1 MNGLFTRAAAVVC
14 LFFAMA
20 GFAQV
25 INATLSG
32 TVSDATGALIPGVE
46 ITATETETGVVSTTL
61 TNEAGTYQFPSLQPG
76 PYRVNASLAGF
87 QSQIFQI
94 TLGTSQQIRQNFTLQ
109 VGTVA
114 QSVEVS
120 VAADQLLTTQSASVG
135 NALAQRAVADLPIVG
150 RNVMDIATTIMPGVF
165 GDGHPN
171 TTFAGITAT
180 GGGNIGISMDGVTMN
195 TGTHVQGLKTATFIN
210 PDMVDEV
217 RVVVA
222 AVDVEGRGSAQI
234 QVRTRSGTNQFH
246 GGATLN
252 IRNSAFDANTW
263 MNNRQHVAPLWYNR
277 PQYTASL
284 GGPIIKN
291 KTFFFGMFD
300 AQDGSQKQIIDTVVL
315 TDPARQG
322 IFRFFPGVNNG
333 NADATP
339 SGSPATRVASVV
351 DKAGNPRPYTQIP
364 GATGP
369 MQSFSVFGDA
379 LNPGDSVRRQMDPSG
394 FMSRLLAL
402 MPHANAFDGPSTNGL
417 TSMNTPVSVDGLNT
431 AIHRW
436 TRRTVAGPAGGTGE
450 NVDAYRRRQ
459 FNIKIDH
466 HFNQNHTLTGTFIRE
481 SHYTDNNLV
490 QLWPTGWGGDIYEY
504 PKVMTAQLTS
514 TLSPT
519 LLNEF
524 KWGRR
529 VTALYWDP
537 AFQSPAPHAKD
548 AFDFLTKINGIP
560 IHQLPVLFPN
570 HVINNSYTGTGC
582 PPICVNSDLGNNAPL
597 SSFTETLTWTKGSHA
612 FKGGVEFRFGSSK
625 GWAAGGL
632 MPIVTGG
639 PGAIPVTGIDKVP
652 GLLSPNQTLA
662 QNLLLTLAGSVDTIS
677 EKFETREPTDT
688 QYVDYRQTYNG
699 PHQPPQT
706 YGRVRKTIQNEFN
719 FFVKDDWKI
728 TPNFTLNLGL
738 RWDLFQVPYFESLSG
753 KNFTYGLTGG
763 SSAAFGYSGRS
774 FNNWMSGG
782 TPQKADLTQIV
793 LIGRGSPYP
802 HQGLWPSDKHN
813 FAPAVGF
820 AWSPNWAG
828 KDKTTVR
835 GGYQIAYQLPGNT
848 LSWIGADTGNTP
860 GSVYQPI
867 DRGTGAYRDY
877 SSLTIPLPVT
887 IQPVS
892 PTIFPITDRSQVLS
906 VFAPDYTTPYV
917 ETFTLGI
924 TRALTSTLT
933 LDVRYLG
940 DRGLKLHSTLNLNEP
955 DFRNNGLLQALAITR
970 AGGNAPVFDQMF
982 KGLNLG
988 NGVVGTDVSGSDALR
1003 GNSSFRSFIANGDFA
1018 SVARALNTT
1027 NVGTVQPKGQVI
1039 NGGTLRSSGL
1049 FPENFIV
1056 ANPQFSTVN
1065 YRNNSDSSNYHS
1077 LEAAFTVRPTHG
1089 IAYRATYTWSRSLA
1103 VSGGVN
1109 SGGGFN
1115 GTYRDLLNRRADYT
1129 LQPTHR
1135 AHDFRSYGTFQL
1147 PFGPGRL
1154 LGANTSGWFARLIE
1168 GWDIGTIVNLTSGD
1182 PLLVLGGTT
1191 ISGLT
1196 TYVGAQT
1203 INGVCSIAVTTC
1215 QQTITNVGIPDIV
1228 GAFPRNGKVVWP
1240 LQKGNAFGNF
1250 FSQQYQRVQ
1259 DPACAAVAAAISQ
1272 FCTLTALADAN
1283 GKIVLRNA
1291 APGQLG
1297 SLGLNPLTGPGT
1309 WSFDANI
1316 LKTVKIAE
1324 SKTLTLRV
1332 DAHNVFNH
1340 PTPSDPNLN
1349 INLGTFGEI
1358 NSKSGNRTLQ
1368 GQIHFQF

>member
-1 MNGLFTRAAAVVC
+1 MKGLVGRTALIVC
-14 LFFAMA
+14 LFFSMN

-32 TVSDATGALIPGVE
+32 TVNDATGALIPGVE
-46 ITATETETGVVSTTL
+46 ITATQTETGVVSTTV
-61 TNEAGTYQFPSLQPG
+61 TNESGTYQFPSLQPG
-76 PYRVNASLAGF
+76 PYRVAATLAGF
-87 QSQIFQI
+87 QNQIFQI

-109 VGTVA
+109 VGSVA
-114 QSVEVS
+114 QTVEVS
-120 VAADQLLTTQSASVG
+120 VAADQLLTTLSASVG
-135 NALAQRAVADLPIVG
+135 NALPRSDVADLPIVG
-150 RNVMDIATTIMPGVF
+150 RNVMDVATTIMPGVF
-165 GDGHPN
+165 GDGHAN

-210 PDMVDEV
+210 PDLVDEV
-217 RVVVA
+217 RIVVA

-246 GGATLN
+246 GGATFN
-252 IRNSAFDANTW
+252 VRNSVLDANTW
-263 MNNRQHVAPLWYNR
+263 LNNRSHVAPLWYNR
-277 PQYTASL
+277 PQSTAYFS
-284 GGPIIKN
+284 GPIIKN

-300 AQDGSQKQIIDTVVL
+300 AQDGSQKEVINTFVL

-333 NADATP
+333 NADATL
-339 SGSPATRVASVV
+339 SGSGATRVAPVV
-351 DKAGNPRPYTQIP
+351 DKSGNPLPYTQIP

-369 MQSFSVFGDA
+369 MQSFNVFGDA
-379 LNPGDSVRRQMDPSG
+379 LNPGDPSRTRMDPSG
-394 FMSRLLAL
+394 FMTRLIAL
-402 MPHANAFDGPSTNGL
+402 MPHANAFDGPGTNGI
-417 TSMNTPVSVDGLNT
+417 TSTGTPLPIDGLNT
-431 AIHRW
+431 AINRW
-436 TRRTVAGPAGGTGE
+436 TRRTVAGPAGGNGE

-459 FNIKIDH
+459 FNVKIDH

-490 QLWPTGWGGDIYEY
+490 QYWPTGWGGDIFEY
-504 PKVMTAQLTS
+504 PKVITAQLTS

-524 KWGRR
+524 KFGHR
-529 VTALYWDP
+529 VTSLYWDP
-537 AFQSPAPHAKD
+537 SYQKPDAQQSKE
-548 AFDFLTKINGIP
+548 AFDFLTKVNGIP
-560 IHQLPVLFPN
+560 INQLPVLFPN
-570 HVINNSYTGTGC
+570 HVINNTFTGAGSGC
-582 PPICVNSDLGNNAPL
+582 PPICTASDLGNTAPL
-597 SSFTETLTWTKGSHA
+597 NSFTETLSWTRGTHA
-612 FKGGVEFRFGSSK
+612 FKGGVELRHASSK

-639 PGAIPVTGIDKVP
+639 PGAIPVTGIDRVP
-652 GLLSPNQTLA
+652 GLLSPNQVLA

-677 EKFETREPTDT
+677 QKFETREPTDT
-688 QYVDYRQTYNG
+688 QYLDYRQDYFG
-699 PHQPPQT
+699 PNQPDKT
-706 YGRVRKTIQNEFN
+706 YGKIRKTMQNEFN

-728 TPNFTLNLGL
+728 RPNFTLNVGL
-738 RWDLFQVPYFESLSG
+738 RWDLFQVPHFESGAG
-753 KNFTYGLTGG
+753 KNWTWGLVGG

-782 TPQKADLTQIV
+782 TPQKGDLTQIA
-793 LIGRGSPYP
+793 LIGPGTPYP
-802 HQGLWPSDKHN
+802 DQGEWPSNKHN

-848 LSWIGADTGNTP
+848 LSWIGADVGNTP
-860 GSVYQPI
+860 GLVYQPV

-877 SSLTIPLPVT
+877 SNMTIPLPVRGT
-887 IQPVS
+887 PV
-892 PTIFPITDRSQVLS
+892 PPIVFPVTDRSQVLS

-924 TRALTSTLT
+924 TRSLASNLT

-940 DRGLKLHSTLNLNEP
+940 DRGMKLHSSLNLNEA
-955 DFRNNGLLQALAITR
+955 DFRNNGLLQALAMTR
-970 AGGNAPVFDQMF
+970 AGGDAPMFDQMF

-988 NGVVGTDVSGSDALR
+988 SGVVGTDLSGSEALR
-1003 GNSSFRSFIANGDFA
+1003 RNSSFRSFIANGDFV

-1027 NVGTVQPKGQVI
+1027 NVGTVQPAGQVV

-1056 ANPQFSTVN
+1056 ANPQFSTLN

-1077 LEAAFTVRPTHG
+1077 LEAGLTVRPAHG
-1089 IAYRATYTWSRSLA
+1089 IGYKATYTWSRSLA
-1103 VSGGVN
+1103 TSGGVN
-1109 SGGGFN
+1109 LGGTFN
-1115 GTYRDLLNRRADYT
+1115 GTYRDPLNRNADYT

-1135 AHDFRSYGTFQL
+1135 EHDFRSYGTFQL
-1147 PFGPGRL
+1147 PFGPGRW
-1154 LGANTSGWFARLIE
+1154 LGGNSSGWFARVIE
-1168 GWDIGTIVNLTSGD
+1168 GWDLGTIVNLTSGA
-1182 PLLVLGGTT
+1182 PLLVIGTQSLYGLTTVVGGETASRNGGTT
-1191 ISGLT
+1191 
-1196 TYVGAQT
+1196 VPGA
-1203 INGVCSIAVTTC
+1203 GAV
-1215 QQTITNVGIPDIV
+1215 DIV
-1228 GAFPRNGKVVWP
+1228 GDFPRQGKVVWP
-1240 LQKGNAFGNF
+1240 LKQGDAFGNF
-1250 FSQQYQRVQ
+1250 FSQQYQRVP
-1259 DPACAAVAAAISQ
+1259 DPACANVASSLAP

-1291 APGQLG
+1291 APGTLG
-1297 SLGLNPLTGPGT
+1297 TLGLNPITGPGM
-1309 WSFDANI
+1309 WSFDANL
-1316 LKTVKIAE
+1316 LKTIKIRE

-1332 DAHNVFNH
+1332 DARNVFNH
-1340 PTPSDPNLN
+1340 PTPADPNLN
-1349 INLGTFGEI
+1349 MNSGTFGEI
-1358 NSKSGNRTLQ
+1358 NSKIGSRKLQ